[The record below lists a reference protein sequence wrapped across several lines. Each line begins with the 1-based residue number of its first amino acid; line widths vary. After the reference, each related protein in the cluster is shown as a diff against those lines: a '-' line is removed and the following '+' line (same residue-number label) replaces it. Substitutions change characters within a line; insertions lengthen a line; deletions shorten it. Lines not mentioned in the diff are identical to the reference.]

1 MKKRLMIP
9 LLTLLVTAKAQV
21 NASESDTERRARWHA
36 SFSSHA
42 PTGREVTLIEPESA
56 LQNAGLQKGDI
67 IMAVNE
73 QLVTDG
79 NVWWEISYGL
89 RANKNYSITYK
100 RNGSIH
106 ETEVTFSPA
115 PKETYPNLE
124 VNYSFFINDYNIK
137 QRSIITFPSAA
148 TNKLP
153 AIFIVGGLSCSSMEY
168 LPGRKSNF
176 IRSIRNLIE
185 QSGML
190 VKRIEKPGVGDSD
203 GDCSKTNFDVELN
216 GIEVALQ
223 QLLKHPLVDTN
234 RVIIYGSSMGS
245 AIAPYLANKYKLN
258 GIIADGSFYRSWF
271 EHMLEIERR
280 IKTMQGKTQEE
291 VNELINNVYIPLYY
305 GMLIEK
311 KTYKQVVDN
320 NPLLAEHNYHGDAHM
335 YGRPV
340 SYYHQVQDFNFA
352 SEWSKLTVPAK
363 IRWGTN
369 DWIMSEY
376 DIDMIAEVLTQHN
389 HSNFEVY
396 KFPGL
401 DHWDTIHE
409 TARDSFSGKPGKWD
423 ERISDQLIGWA
434 KELNAQVNKPTK

>member
-1 MKKRLMIP
+1 MNK
-9 LLTLLVTAKAQV
+9 LLISIITGLLPISGTNVSAAENNQ
-21 NASESDTERRARWHA
+21 DRRARWLA
-36 SFSSHA
+36 SFAPQS
-42 PTGREVTLIEPESA
+42 PTGREITLIEPESA
-56 LQNAGLQKGDI
+56 LQKTELQKGDI
-67 IMAVNE
+67 IIAVDG

-89 RANKNYSITYK
+89 RANKNYRITYK
-100 RNGSIH
+100 RNGVVSQ
-106 ETEVTFSPA
+106 TDVTFEPA
-115 PKETYPNLE
+115 PKESYSGLE
-124 VNYSFFINDYNIK
+124 VDYDFFVNDFNIK
-137 QRSIITFPSAA
+137 QRSIITYPSN
-148 TNKLP
+148 TSTKLP

-176 IRSIRNLIE
+176 VRSVRNLIE

-190 VKRIEKPGVGDSD
+190 VKRIEKPGVGDSE
-203 GDCSKTNFDVELN
+203 GDCSKTDFHVELN

-223 QLLKHPLVDTN
+223 QLLKHPLVDSN
-234 RVIIYGSSMGS
+234 RVIVYGSSMGS
-245 AIAPYLANKYKLN
+245 ALAPYLANKYKLN
-258 GIIADGSFYRSWF
+258 GIIADGTFYRSWF

-291 VNELINNVYIPLYY
+291 VNELINKVYIPLYY

-311 KTYKQVVDN
+311 KTYKQVVDS

-352 SEWSKLTVPAK
+352 GEWSKLTVPAK

-376 DIDMIAEVLTQHN
+376 DIDMIAEVLTKNN
-389 HSNFEVY
+389 HQNFEVY

-409 TARDSFSGKPGKWD
+409 AAIDSFSGKPGKWD
-423 ERISDQLIGWA
+423 ERISNQLIRWA
-434 KELNAQVNKPTK
+434 KELNAKANQQ